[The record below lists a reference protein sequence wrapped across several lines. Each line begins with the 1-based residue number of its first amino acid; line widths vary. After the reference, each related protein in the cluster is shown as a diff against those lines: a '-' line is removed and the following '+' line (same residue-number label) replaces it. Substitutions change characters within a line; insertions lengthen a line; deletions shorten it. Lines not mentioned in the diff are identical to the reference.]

1 MRITKYGVALLA
13 IVLIGL
19 FLRVY
24 QLGTQSIW
32 LDEAWSVWMSK
43 MSVPQLVAT
52 AARADTHPPLYSLIL
67 HYWISL
73 FGTSEL
79 AVRLLPAVF
88 GVLAI
93 PVTYMVGR
101 QLFDK
106 EVGLVGALI
115 LALSLFNI
123 QYSQESRT
131 YSLMVLLTLLSIY
144 FFLRFL
150 QRSTVVSSAGY
161 VLFTTLLV
169 YTHLYG
175 LFVVIAQNIYIVSVT
190 LLLKRR
196 TYRLGHWATLQV
208 IVAALFAPW
217 VVVWVERI
225 WRYGATVV
233 GTTAP
238 PTIAEITHTFI
249 TYSGGS
255 WALLLLFTVLS
266 VLSLFAYQK
275 VRGSMDWKAP
285 LKALEG
291 YLWEVRMLD
300 PAPVYFLA
308 VWLITVNLV
317 PVIVSR
323 FSAGI
328 YVAKYTIAASVALY
342 LLVAK
347 GITNIKLKHTKLAVI
362 GIVVILSAAHM
373 QVYYTSATKPQT
385 REATSL
391 IDANFKS
398 GDVVLVYSYL
408 DLLNFYYYN
417 NRTDVTAKQVD
428 AWVANEPTNFSGPVI
443 ISGDR
448 SEEQM
453 HELQSAVNG
462 AVNGHDRVWLLY
474 PTVYFAEAARPILEI
489 LNESY
494 AESYAKNFYGYDVY
508 LYEKRA

>member
-93 PVTYMVGR
+93 PVTFMVGR

-169 YTHLYG
+169 YTHIYY
-175 LFVVIAQNIYIVSVT
+175 LFRG
-190 LLLKRR
+190 K
-196 TYRLGHWATLQV
+196 LG
-208 IVAALFAPW
+208 VAAAF
-217 VVVWVERI
+217 
-225 WRYGATVV
+225 YGVV
-233 GTTAP
+233 GA
-238 PTIAEITHTFI
+238 
-249 TYSGGS
+249 
-255 WALLLLFTVLS
+255 
-266 VLSLFAYQK
+266 
-275 VRGSMDWKAP
+275 
-285 LKALEG
+285 
-291 YLWEVRMLD
+291 
-300 PAPVYFLA
+300 
-308 VWLITVNLV
+308 
-317 PVIVSR
+317 
-323 FSAGI
+323 
-328 YVAKYTIAASVALY
+328 
-342 LLVAK
+342 
-347 GITNIKLKHTKLAVI
+347 
-362 GIVVILSAAHM
+362 
-373 QVYYTSATKPQT
+373 
-385 REATSL
+385 
-391 IDANFKS
+391 
-398 GDVVLVYSYL
+398 VLVRLSKSAR
-408 DLLNFYYYN
+408 LN
-417 NRTDVTAKQVD
+417 
-428 AWVANEPTNFSGPVI
+428 G
-443 ISGDR
+443 
-448 SEEQM
+448 
-453 HELQSAVNG
+453 
-462 AVNGHDRVWLLY
+462 
-474 PTVYFAEAARPILEI
+474 LESST
-489 LNESY
+489 ESP
-494 AESYAKNFYGYDVY
+494 
-508 LYEKRA
+508 